1 MNPPNPSASTMP
13 GLTLNFDAAGMSD
26 KIEEELNK
34 ENEEQQKKI
43 RELLEAEL
51 NDDDLLSDDDDS
63 EELSQ
68 MDPNTEDDELRNTD
82 DLTQR
87 MQQMHEQEHHQHQ
100 QIQQNQQHQQQQQYQ
115 HIQQPHHHQLQH
127 QHQQN
132 LYETPTRSGQ
142 ILSRTSQDRSP
153 MPIQNTHLSYE
164 ELLDFYKERGNE
176 LNNLQKLIEENRQEH
191 QRTVRAEQHKAAQI
205 ESECLNFKL
214 EAERKGEKL
223 VELDGNIVDL
233 QKQNIDLNE
242 TISHLKSLNSEQ
254 DDKIYEYT
262 NQISDLQQQLSESLS
277 SDKMAALRIDYEH
290 QLEQQKSNFESESF
304 DMRSELND
312 LKRELQSKEIEY
324 NNFEKI
330 LRKGIFRG

>member
-87 MQQMHEQEHHQHQ
+87 MQQMHEQEHQQHQ
-100 QIQQNQQHQQQQQYQ
+100 QIQQNQQHQQQQPYQ
-115 HIQQPHHHQLQH
+115 HIQQPHHHLQH

-176 LNNLQKLIEENRQEH
+176 LNNLQKLIEENRQDH

-223 VELDGNIVDL
+223 VELDRNIVDL